1 MSTDT
6 AAEAAERV
14 RVRAENFPGTVSG
27 DTDLRSRLSRIVG
40 EEKVDEII
48 DALHDH
54 RYEHVRGNVWINAFS
69 LIRPGE
75 ETLAGIGKMVVDQV
89 NVPGESV
96 VRVVTN

>member
-14 RVRAENFPGTVSG
+14 RIRAENFPGTVS
-27 DTDLRSRLSRIVG
+27 DDADLRSHLSRIVG
-40 EEKVDEII
+40 EAEVDEII

-54 RYEHVRGNVWINAFS
+54 GYERVRANVWVNAFS
-69 LIRPGE
+69 LIRPSE

-89 NVPGESV
+89 NVPGETV
-96 VRVVTN
+96 IRVGAN